1 MGHDK
6 HQQSAIEDIL
16 DELQVTTFDKTVY
29 EMVME
34 SPMFKHMIENCE
46 EEDKERAI
54 KMIEA
59 AAKQYDELIDIV
71 KKNIKTPEDVEKLL
85 RAMESAPK
93 G

>member
-16 DELQVTTFDKTVY
+16 DELQVTTFDKTVH

-34 SPMFKHMIENCE
+34 SPMFKHIIENCT

-59 AAKQYDELIDIV
+59 SAKEYDKLIDII

-85 RAMESAPK
+85 TAMESTPK

>member
-46 EEDKERAI
+46 EEDKDRAI

-59 AAKQYDELIDIV
+59 AAKQYDDLIDIV

-85 RAMESAPK
+85 IAMESSPK